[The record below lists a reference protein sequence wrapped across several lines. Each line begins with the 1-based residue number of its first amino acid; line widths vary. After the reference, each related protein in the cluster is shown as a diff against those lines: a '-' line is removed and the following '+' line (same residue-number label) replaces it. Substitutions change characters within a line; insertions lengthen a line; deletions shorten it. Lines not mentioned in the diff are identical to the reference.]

1 MRLVKVPELLSKMG
15 KFRFKAGMPLIVRK
29 RDKMISKRGDELV
42 CSGRPK
48 SGWAFFRSVRGVSSV
63 GTTLIFCVLLF
74 ASVIQ
79 PSHQGDA
86 TDNGLQVRA

>member
-1 MRLVKVPELLSKMG
+1 MG

-29 RDKMISKRGDELV
+29 RGEMLSKRGNELV
-42 CSGRPK
+42 CSGCRK
-48 SGWAFFRSVRGVSSV
+48 SGWAFFKSVPDVSSV

-79 PSHQGDA
+79 PSHQSDA
-86 TDNGLQVRA
+86 TDNGLQVRT